1 MISTK
6 CKSTVCLFEWG
17 SRSLMAD
24 SDKGQYKDLDAQI
37 EKLYRCEQLSE
48 NQVKNLC
55 EKAKEIL
62 SEESNVQPV
71 KCPVTVCGD
80 VHGQFHDLM
89 ELFEMGGKS
98 PDTNYLFMGDYV
110 DRGYYSVETVTLLVA
125 LKVRY
130 KDRITI
136 LRGNHES
143 RQITQVYGFYDEC
156 LRKYGNSNVWK
167 YFTDLF
173 DYFPLTALVDNQIF
187 CLHGGLS
194 PSIDT
199 LDHVRGIDRLQE
211 VPHEG
216 PMCDLL
222 WSDPDDRGGWGISPR
237 GAGYT
242 FGQDIAETFNHTNG
256 LSLISRAHQL
266 VMEGYNWCH
275 DRQVVTIFS
284 APNYCYRCGNQA
296 AIMEL
301 DDLLT
306 HSFLQFDPAPRRGE
320 PHVTR
325 PIIVEK
331 IFRFTAQRMN
341 FFPCSLRN
349 KTHKQQK
356 KATDDNKQQELV
368 NKVSATIG
376 SGNLRLAVVLPEGED
391 LNEWVAANI
400 CDFFNQISMLYGT
413 ITEFCT
419 SERCAVMSAGPFE
432 YVWTDCSN
440 PKRSIKCSA
449 PQYIDFLMTWIQ
461 DKLDDESVFP
471 SKIGVPFPANFME
484 VARTIMKRLFR
495 IYAHIYYQHFE
506 NVERLKE
513 EAHLNT
519 SFKHFILFVQEF
531 NLIEDK
537 DLQPLQEVIE
547 RLTSKER

>member
-1 MISTK
+1 
-6 CKSTVCLFEWG
+6 
-17 SRSLMAD
+17 
-24 SDKGQYKDLDAQI
+24 
-37 EKLYRCEQLSE
+37 LS
-48 NQVKNLC
+48 
-55 EKAKEIL
+55 
-62 SEESNVQPV
+62 
-71 KCPVTVCGD
+71 
-80 VHGQFHDLM
+80 F
-89 ELFEMGGKS
+89 
-98 PDTNYLFMGDYV
+98 
-110 DRGYYSVETVTLLVA
+110 
-125 LKVRY
+125 
-130 KDRITI
+130 
-136 LRGNHES
+136 
-143 RQITQVYGFYDEC
+143 
-156 LRKYGNSNVWK
+156 NSS
-167 YFTDLF
+167 
-173 DYFPLTALVDNQIF
+173 Q
-187 CLHGGLS
+187 
-194 PSIDT
+194 
-199 LDHVRGIDRLQE
+199 
-211 VPHEG
+211 G

-306 HSFLQFDPAPRRGE
+306 HSLYNIFIEWTLIEIFCSLLFEVPSVFSNHCRKNI
-320 PHVTR
+320 
-325 PIIVEK
+325 PIHCAEDELFSVCC
-331 IFRFTAQRMN
+331 F
-341 FFPCSLRN
+341 CSLRN